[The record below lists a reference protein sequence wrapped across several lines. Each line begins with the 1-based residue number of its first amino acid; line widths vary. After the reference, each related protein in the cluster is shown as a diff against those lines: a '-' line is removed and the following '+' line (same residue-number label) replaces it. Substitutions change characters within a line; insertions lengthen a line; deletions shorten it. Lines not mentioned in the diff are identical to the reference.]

1 MSSHVFATRKL
12 DSTRQL
18 RRWKM
23 EELLAEVHKIACAG
37 VPVEIGE
44 IGFMTACNF
53 LSNALFSM
61 ALIKPGSEDGSKELS
76 SLMRLLIVELGKLN
90 LADYFPVLKW
100 IDPNGRKHQ
109 AAVYFRQLLDIAD
122 GLINKRHK
130 LRKKPADLTRNTDV
144 LDSLLDICEDNSE

>member
-109 AAVYFRQLLDIAD
+109 AAARYSRWSDQQEAQA
-122 GLINKRHK
+122 KEK
-130 LRKKPADLTRNTDV
+130 T
-144 LDSLLDICEDNSE
+144 S